1 MIMKLHTNDV
11 YVLKEILKKVAL
23 RDYDLI
29 EDREVN
35 ALRELLDTEY
45 DARMARLRE
54 RELNAEYNCM
64 VNV

>member
-1 MIMKLHTNDV
+1 MKLHTNDI

-35 ALRELLDTEY
+35 ALRELLDAEY
-45 DARMARLRE
+45 DARMARVRE
-54 RELNAEYNCM
+54 REKNAEYNCM

>member
-1 MIMKLHTNDV
+1 MELHINDV
-11 YVLKEILKKVAL
+11 FVLKEILNKVVK

-35 ALRELLDTEY
+35 ALRELLDAEY
-45 DARMARLRE
+45 DARMARVRE
-54 RELNAEYNCM
+54 REKNAEYNCM

>member
-1 MIMKLHTNDV
+1 MKLHINDV

-35 ALRELLDTEY
+35 ALRELFDEEY
-45 DARMARLRE
+45 AAFRARL
-54 RELNAEYNCM
+54 AEEPTVYPEG
-64 VNV
+64 V